1 MKTRTIGKSDLK
13 VFPIGLGAMGMSEFY
28 GETDEKQSIKT
39 LHKALDI
46 GVNFID
52 TADVY
57 GIGDNEE
64 LLRKA
69 YSDRWKDLVLATKFG
84 YVRNKENPEGRQ
96 RNGSPE
102 YVKSA
107 CEASLKR
114 LGREVIDLYYLHR
127 VDPNT
132 PIEETVG
139 AMAELVKEGKVRY
152 IGLSEVSGDTLRRA
166 NKVHPITAVQTEYS
180 IWSRD
185 VEKTTMSVIE
195 ELGISLVPYSPL
207 GRGILTGKI
216 SDTSA
221 LSKNDYRHTVPR
233 FQKENFES
241 NKGLFSRIEQLAD
254 TKKITPAQLSLA
266 WLLNKGENIIPIP
279 GTKHEKYLIENAKA
293 VDVELT
299 QDDMQHLDDTYI
311 SVAAKRYNDMGMKF
325 TNL

>member
-1 MKTRTIGKSDLK
+1 MKTRTIGNSDLK

-28 GETDEKQSIKT
+28 GKTDEKQSIKT

-57 GIGDNEE
+57 GIGANEE

-69 YSDRWKDLVLATKFG
+69 YSDRWNNLVLATKFG
-84 YVRNKENPEGRQ
+84 FVRDKKNPEVRELS
-96 RNGSPE
+96 GSPE

-114 LGREVIDLYYLHR
+114 LGRETIDLYYLHR

-185 VEKTTMSVIE
+185 VEKTTMSVIK

-207 GRGILTGKI
+207 GRGFLSGKI
-216 SDTSA
+216 KDTSE
-221 LSKNDYRHTVPR
+221 LSENDFRHTVPR
-233 FQKENFES
+233 FQKEFFES
-241 NKGLFSRIEQLAD
+241 NKTLLSRIEQLAD
-254 TKKITPAQLSLA
+254 KKKVTPAQLSLA
-266 WLLNKGENIIPIP
+266 WLLHKGENIIPIP
-279 GTKHEKYLIENAKA
+279 GTKQEKYLIENAKA
-293 VDVELT
+293 VDVNLT
-299 QDDMQHLDDTYI
+299 QDEMLYLDDTY
-311 SVAAKRYNDMGMKF
+311 STVAGERYNNMGMKF

>member
-28 GETDEKQSIKT
+28 GKTDENQSIRT

-84 YVRNKENPEGRQ
+84 FVRDKNNPEARQ
-96 RNGSPE
+96 INGTPE
-102 YVKSA
+102 YVKHA

-152 IGLSEVSGDTLRRA
+152 IGLSEVSGETLKRA

-185 VEKTTMSVIE
+185 VEKTTMTEIK

-207 GRGILTGKI
+207 GRGFLSGKI
-216 SDTSA
+216 RNIAD
-221 LSKNDYRHTVPR
+221 LSENDFRHSVPR
-233 FQKENFES
+233 FQKENFEN
-241 NKGLFSRIEQLAD
+241 NKQLLKRIEQLAD
-254 TKKITPAQLSLA
+254 TKKITTAQLSLA
-266 WLLNKGENIIPIP
+266 WLLYKGDNIIPIP
-279 GTKHEKYLIENAKA
+279 GTKHEKYLVENIKA

-299 QDDMQHLDDTYI
+299 PEELQYLDDIY
-311 SVAAKRYNDMGMKF
+311 SVVSGQRYNDMGMKF